1 MQTFGYLEEP
11 KREEEGLKAEFLY
24 AENAVI
30 EGIKNVQKFGGLQ
43 STGVLDKETLNLMT
57 LPRCGV
63 KDLIEGTSR
72 QKRYIIGSK
81 NWGKRRI
88 TYL

>member
-11 KREEEGLKAEFLY
+11 KTNSEGLTAEFLY
-24 AENAVI
+24 AEDAIIN
-30 EGIKNVQKFGGLQ
+30 GIKNIQKYGGLET
-43 STGVLDKETLNLMT
+43 SGVLDEKTINL
-57 LPRCGV
+57 LSSPRCGV
-63 KDLIEGTSR
+63 KDVQTAGER

-81 NWGKRRI
+81 NWKKRQI